1 MVQDMKV
8 NIIPNYSVMNNTI
21 SPDQGSVCSGITTI
35 GTTTSSTTAN
45 TAEIVHKSNPSNN
58 VVAENAVNNPEFS
71 QALFCIACILQSNIF
86 DDTFK
91 VASRRASQPM
101 APAVHSEFE
110 MYTLLPT
117 HLGGLQHPATI
128 PHNIL
133 AKETQNDPE
142 LLEKI
147 LNGEVPTVDTIL
159 RFLAW
164 LHESAAYSSECN
176 IMAFVYLKRL
186 MNAGK
191 IELTATNWRGLWVG
205 AVTVAQKMWDDTP
218 LRTSSFAKVLPGVC
232 KIQLRDMEMKVF
244 TLLEFSAHVKPQ
256 EYNEQYFEL
265 REIYKCLVGENK
277 PSQQVV
283 PPPAPQPTISY
294 PQYQQFPMQ
303 QPVFIQPQQY
313 MPVNVPVVPQY
324 SNPYQQQVYMSQ
336 PMA

>member
-1 MVQDMKV
+1 MIQDMKV
-8 NIIPNYSVMNNTI
+8 DIIPNKTNII
-21 SPDQGSVCSGITTI
+21 SPDHESVCSGITTV

-45 TAEIVHKSNPSNN
+45 SAEILHQSNPSNN

-91 VASRRASQPM
+91 VAKRRASQPM
-101 APAVHSEFE
+101 ALALHPEFE

-186 MNAGK
+186 INAGK

-205 AVTVAQKMWDDTP
+205 AITVAQKMWDDTP

-232 KIQLRDMEMKVF
+232 KIQLRDMEMKIF
-244 TLLEFSAHVKPQ
+244 KLLEFSAHVKPQ
-256 EYNEQYFEL
+256 EYNEQYLEL

-277 PSQQVV
+277 PQSVM
-283 PPPAPQPTISY
+283 PPPAPQPTISH

-303 QPVFIQPQQY
+303 QPVCMQTQQY
-313 MPVNVPVVPQY
+313 MPVNALVAPQY
-324 SNPYQQQVYMSQ
+324 SYQYQQQQLYMPQ
-336 PMA
+336 PMAL